1 MEDRNNSTYKGYEI
15 VRAWHPRPGDTRR
28 MAWDVVCDGKVRR
41 ENIGSIETAKRLVD
55 TMIKYGYWPDKTT
68 IGTSNS
74 TKGKGEQAMAKE
86 GDLIRRSELRRQLV
100 IWSEKLRAAGECG
113 GCEVELLR
121 AVIRMVDAQE
131 AVDVEPYDAGGE

>member
-1 MEDRNNSTYKGYEI
+1 
-15 VRAWHPRPGDTRR
+15 
-28 MAWDVVCDGKVRR
+28 
-41 ENIGSIETAKRLVD
+41 
-55 TMIKYGYWPDKTT
+55 
-68 IGTSNS
+68 
-74 TKGKGEQAMAKE
+74 MAKE